1 MQVDWPSLV
10 RDVFSRETAFT
21 LAVGVL
27 VAGLV
32 LSYFVWRW
40 THAVLEW
47 AGIKEAIEGTTFERT
62 ARRFGTSTAGIIG
75 VVLAAFVYAGSIIV
89 AFHVTRLLNVELFW
103 SRLAGYLPRLFIA
116 ILAVIVGVILG
127 EKTELVIQDRLQ
139 SVKLPEA
146 SVIPKLVKYSIF
158 YIAAL
163 IALAQIGVAT
173 TALLILL
180 AAYAFGL
187 IFLGGLAFK
196 DLLAASAAG
205 IYLLLTEPYTIGDEV
220 RVDDKRGIVQ
230 EIDIFVTHV
239 EAEGEEHIIPNQR
252 VFRSGVVRVRD

>member
-1 MQVDWPSLV
+1 MQVDWPSAV

-27 VAGLV
+27 IAGLV

-40 THAVLEW
+40 THAALEW

-62 ARRFGTSTAGIIG
+62 AQRFGTSTAGIIG
-75 VVLAAFVYAGSIIV
+75 AILAAFVYAGAIIV

-116 ILAVIVGVILG
+116 VLAVIVGVILG
-127 EKTELVIQDRLQ
+127 EKAELVIQDRLQ

-163 IALAQIGVAT
+163 IALAQVGVAT

-230 EIDIFVTHV
+230 EINVFVTHV

-252 VFRSGVVRVRD
+252 VFQSGVVRIRD